1 MDLLLLYFF
10 AAVIISFIC
19 SILESVLLSV
29 NMAYISVLEKERP
42 TAGALLKSHKIGIN
56 KSIASILILNTVAN
70 TLGAAAVGA
79 QAESIYGHGAVFY
92 VSIVLT
98 FAILFF
104 SEIIPK
110 TIGAVYW
117 KSLAPAAAYVIRFFI
132 WLTYPIILMTLF
144 VTNRISKE
152 DDLMSLSKAELIEST
167 LLSEDEGVLGEKESD
182 VIENI
187 LLLDKIRIK
196 EILTPRTVVFGLD
209 GNRTIKDIVEN
220 ESAIFKFSRVPVFD
234 ESIENT
240 TGIVMT
246 KKIFQQALKDDSVVL
261 NSIKKDIDY
270 YNSSGGGLTISGGEP
285 TLNFDFS
292 LNLLKG
298 AKELGIN
305 TNIETNGY
313 FNWNKFKELLPFLDL
328 IYCDIKIIDADK
340 NKEILKGNSPKMI
353 ENIKRLSEID
363 VPVEFRIPL
372 IPTFTSTDENLNDII
387 NLLKTLSIK
396 KIHLL
401 PYHNMGEAKADK
413 INNKLHKLELN
424 YLSQDDLNNIKIL
437 FNNAGIKVKL
447 NN

>member
-56 KSIASILILNTVAN
+56 KSIASILILNTIAN

-79 QAESIYGHGAVFY
+79 QAESLYGTGAVFY

-117 KSLAPAAAYVIRFFI
+117 KSLAPVAAYVIRFFI

-144 VTNRISKE
+144 VTNRISK
-152 DDLMSLSKAELIEST
+152 DTDTMSLTKAELIEST

-196 EILTPRTVVFGLD
+196 EILTPRTVVFALD
-209 GNRTIKDIVEN
+209 GSRSIKDIIEN
-220 ESAIFKFSRVPVFD
+220 ESAIFKFSRVPVYKD
-234 ESIENT
+234 SIENT
-240 TGIVMT
+240 TGMVMT
-246 KKIFQQALKDDSVVL
+246 KKIFQQALKDDSVSL
-261 NSIKKDIDY
+261 NNVKKDIFK
-270 YNSSGGGLTISGGEP
+270 ISE
-285 TLNFDFS
+285 
-292 LNLLKG
+292 NLPVSK
-298 AKELGIN
+298 A
-305 TNIETNGY
+305 
-313 FNWNKFKELLPFLDL
+313 LDL
-328 IYCDIKIIDADK
+328 FIKKKEHMFLVLDGYDQTEGIVTLEDCVETILGVEIVDESDSDADMREVAK
-340 NKEILKGNSPKMI
+340 QKMRQKRRLDSISNEI
-353 ENIKRLSEID
+353 E
-363 VPVEFRIPL
+363 
-372 IPTFTSTDENLNDII
+372 
-387 NLLKTLSIK
+387 
-396 KIHLL
+396 
-401 PYHNMGEAKADK
+401 
-413 INNKLHKLELN
+413 
-424 YLSQDDLNNIKIL
+424 
-437 FNNAGIKVKL
+437 
-447 NN
+447 